1 MELHPSKVQL
11 PPARFGDD
19 DRPGFDSSGTDDFF
33 LSSWGWSSGSYAQR
47 YQGHPVH
54 RENGWDAQYRYFP
67 AGLWFRDGIRL
78 SWEPGLSDLQEI
90 GSGDP
95 IKLWAAVSYYT
106 IVEE

>member
-1 MELHPSKVQL
+1 
-11 PPARFGDD
+11 
-19 DRPGFDSSGTDDFF
+19 
-33 LSSWGWSSGSYAQR
+33 
-47 YQGHPVH
+47 
-54 RENGWDAQYRYFP
+54 QYRYFP